1 MEFFWS
7 TDAGA
12 IDFAIFCAAIALGC
26 IFGSRGVK
34 LLCAV
39 AVAVFLLDRTTM
51 AMFDGVTFALVNMGM
66 TLCAVVAILN
76 FDIGKLANGYI
87 GLFAVK
93 LAALTAMIAGAINF
107 ETMAATA
114 TLSVYGQLF
123 LLFGGAADG
132 PHGGRLGRLYHFS
145 VDSPG
150 GGRSFLLGL
159 LVGGGAPSGLVFMSR
174 HSLEANQNPTEE
186 NRGA

>member
-1 MEFFWS
+1 MEFLWT

-12 IDFAIFCAAIALGC
+12 IDFAIFCAAVALGAL
-26 IFGSRGVK
+26 FGSGGVK
-34 LLCAV
+34 VLCAV
-39 AVAVFLLDRTTM
+39 AVAVFLLDRTIM
-51 AMFDGVTFALVNMGM
+51 AVFEGATFALVNMAM
-66 TLCAVVAILN
+66 TFCAVLAILQFN
-76 FDIGKLANGYI
+76 IGKLASGYI

-93 LAALTAMIAGAINF
+93 LAALTALIAGAISF

-145 VDSPG
+145 ADSLG
-150 GGRSFLLGL
+150 SGRAFLFGL
-159 LVGGGAPSGLVFMSR
+159 LAGGGAPSRHVFMSR
-174 HSLEANQNPTEE
+174 NRVATSQDTSQE